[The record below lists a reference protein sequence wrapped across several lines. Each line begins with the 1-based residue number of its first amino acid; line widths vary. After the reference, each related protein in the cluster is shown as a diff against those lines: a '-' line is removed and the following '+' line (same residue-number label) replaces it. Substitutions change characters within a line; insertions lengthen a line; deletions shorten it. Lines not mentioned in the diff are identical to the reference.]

1 MLGSQPQRFWLVIE
15 RGFYNS
21 SCDSNVLCGLRAIR
35 CEAPHT
41 RSWKALAH
49 LPWECDP
56 LRTTTWASLRAA
68 SKPPHQRQAH
78 FWGEDLSAF
87 SHASCLMGD
96 PVGSSAFRNRLCRTV
111 MQEKRC
117 GCKIIEMK
125 WKTWSPQSKWEVLV
139 LQNNRLVL
147 HFALQNKACVSY
159 PCPLKRFDVMGNSGT
174 ASTRSTHT
182 VVSKPH
188 F

>member
-1 MLGSQPQRFWLVIE
+1 MWFKCAMWITSSQMRGSTHRVVKRAGSFAMRMWSLV
-15 RGFYNS
+15 
-21 SCDSNVLCGLRAIR
+21 DL
-35 CEAPHT
+35 T
-41 RSWKALAH
+41 Q
-49 LPWECDP
+49 
-56 LRTTTWASLRAA
+56 ASLRAT
-68 SKPPHQRQAH
+68 SKPH

-96 PVGSSAFRNRLCRTV
+96 PVGSSALRNRLCCTI

-117 GCKIIEMK
+117 GCKIAEMK

-139 LQNNRLVL
+139 LQNNTLVL

-159 PCPLKRFDVMGNSGT
+159 PCPLKRFDVMGSSGT
-174 ASTRSTHT
+174 VSTRSTHI